1 MESASFGRTFFVVYC
16 VLVKFKVSGFRFQVG
31 NYPTFHLAWKAVLS
45 AAMVAWDAVS
55 GPQRW

>member
-1 MESASFGRTFFVVYC
+1 MESASLGRTFFVVYC

-45 AAMVAWDAVS
+45 AVMVAWDAVS
-55 GPQRW
+55 GDR